1 MRLRQLFG
9 PPGLGVWEK
18 VDIYEG
24 SLDMARFAEAK
35 KEEALVECGTRRAR
49 VLGDARGPQ
58 IVWLGR
64 IRAS

>member
-1 MRLRQLFG
+1 
-9 PPGLGVWEK
+9 
-18 VDIYEG
+18 
-24 SLDMARFAEAK
+24 MARFAEAK

-58 IVWLGR
+58 ILWLGR